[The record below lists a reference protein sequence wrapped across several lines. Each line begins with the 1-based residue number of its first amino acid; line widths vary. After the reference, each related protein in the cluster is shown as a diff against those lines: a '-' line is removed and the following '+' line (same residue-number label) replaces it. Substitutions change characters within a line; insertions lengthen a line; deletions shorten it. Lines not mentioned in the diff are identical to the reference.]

1 MDKLNYKIGIV
12 GSGKMGMQLGILM
25 GLNEYNVLIF
35 SRNAEN
41 ARQKFVKDYLGKFE
55 GLKLRILQQNIAFT
69 ENIADLNQT
78 QLIIECVKEDL
89 VVKKQ
94 VLEKLLIKTESLIA
108 SCTSSIRLQDLTQN
122 LSTNGRVNIIHF
134 SNPVSVMKVAE
145 VVYSP
150 KIQLNDIA
158 LIESLFQMINY
169 KIFVVPDIKGFV
181 INSIIFQMLHK
192 SILLH
197 IEEFIDMNE
206 IDSLMKLG
214 CGFPMGPFEII
225 KLIGPDTVIHVLNN
239 LNFHLS
245 VEAIKFVN
253 SLTEANLRKS

>member
-1 MDKLNYKIGIV
+1 
-12 GSGKMGMQLGILM
+12 
-25 GLNEYNVLIF
+25 
-35 SRNAEN
+35 
-41 ARQKFVKDYLGKFE
+41 
-55 GLKLRILQQNIAFT
+55 
-69 ENIADLNQT
+69 
-78 QLIIECVKEDL
+78 
-89 VVKKQ
+89 
-94 VLEKLLIKTESLIA
+94 
-108 SCTSSIRLQDLTQN
+108 
-122 LSTNGRVNIIHF
+122 
-134 SNPVSVMKVAE
+134 MKVAE

-169 KIFVVPDIKGFV
+169 KIFVVPDIHGFV
-181 INSIIFQMLHK
+181 INSIVFQMLHK

-197 IEEFIDMNE
+197 VEEFIATNE

-253 SLTEANLRKS
+253 SLTEANLRKL